1 MAMIYI
7 KTYGCTLNQSD
18 SQTMGY
24 HLRDRLVSSIDDADI
39 VIFNTCGVK
48 GQTEHKI
55 VKEIAAVVDTK
66 KVIVAGCLPLIN
78 EGVLPEGVRAVI
90 GPDQVS
96 RIGEIVDAVEAG
108 TFVRDV
114 KLDTSTPHIRPQL
127 RHGISAIIPI
137 SLGCMGTC
145 SYCATRFARGTLRSF
160 EKEDIVSTIASLLG
174 DGHKEFLLTSQ
185 DTGCYGLDLNTT
197 LPELLSSITELD
209 GDFRVRVG
217 MMNPNHA
224 HGMLDQLVEAFDD
237 ERIYSFLHLPVQSG
251 SDRVLEAMNRQY
263 TAEVFHNVVDAFRQR
278 FPDLYLATDIIVGFP
293 GETEEEFTRSLDLVY
308 RSSPDKVNITRYS
321 SRPGTAAAGM
331 TQYPDRIKKD
341 RSRILS
347 REVHKRSHA
356 INRRYVG
363 TNVRALVVEEGK
375 KGRTVGRL
383 DNYKPVICDG
393 QVGAFVNLTI
403 KDATPTYLIA

>member
-1 MAMIYI
+1 MAMIFI

-18 SQTMGY
+18 SQTMAY
-24 HLRDRLVSSIDDADI
+24 HLRDKLAPSIDEADI

-55 VKEIAAVVDTK
+55 IKDIAAAVDTK

-78 EGVLPEGVRAVI
+78 EDVLPTGICAVI
-90 GPDQVS
+90 GPDQVTHI
-96 RIGEIVDAVEAG
+96 REIVEAVEEG
-108 TFVRDV
+108 TFVRDIE
-114 KLDTSTPHIRPQL
+114 LATSTPHIRPQL

-137 SLGCMGTC
+137 SLGCMGAC

-160 EKEDIVSTIASLLG
+160 DQDGIVSTIDSLLAE
-174 DGHKEFLLTSQ
+174 GHKEFLLTSQ
-185 DTGCYGLDLNTT
+185 DTGCYGLDQDTS
-197 LPELLSSITELD
+197 LPELLHAITQLD

-224 HGMLDQLVEAFDD
+224 HAMLDDLVDAFDD
-237 ERIYSFLHLPVQSG
+237 RRIYSFLHLPVQSG
-251 SDRVLEAMNRQY
+251 SDRVLEAMNRRY
-263 TAEVFHNVVDAFRQR
+263 GSSAFYEVVDAFRQR

-293 GETEEEFTRSLDLVY
+293 GETEEDFQRSLDLVY
-308 RSSPDKVNITRYS
+308 RCSPDKVNITRYS
-321 SRPGTAAAGM
+321 SRPGTEAAKMA
-331 TQYPDRIKKD
+331 QFPDRIKKD

-356 INRRYVG
+356 INMRYVG
-363 TNVRALVVEEGK
+363 KNVRALIVEEGK
-375 KGRTVGRL
+375 KGRAVGRL

-393 QVGAFVNLTI
+393 TI
-403 KDATPTYLIA
+403 GTFANVTIRDATPTYLIA